1 MIVKKESKQSI
12 KFNKINK
19 QKQIINIDDIN
30 NLVLKENESEIWKLF
45 I

>member
-1 MIVKKESKQSI
+1 MIVKKRSKQSI

-30 NLVLKENESEIWKLF
+30 NLVLKEIESEIWKLF

>member
-1 MIVKKESKQSI
+1 MIVKKGSKQSI